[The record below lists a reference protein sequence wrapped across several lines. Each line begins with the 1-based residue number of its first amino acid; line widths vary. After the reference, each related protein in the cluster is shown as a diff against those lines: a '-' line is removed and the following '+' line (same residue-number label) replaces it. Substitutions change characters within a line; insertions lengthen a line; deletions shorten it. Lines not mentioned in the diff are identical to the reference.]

1 VTPCS
6 FIPAVFN
13 GGSYLLLAFDLDGTL
28 VDSAPDLAYCVDAML
43 ERLGRKPAG
52 EAQARA
58 WIGNGVEMLIK
69 RALTF
74 ELWPQETPE
83 GFSEALACFMA
94 FYADNLCERSRLYPG
109 VREGLAALKAQ
120 GYKLACLTNKNSEF
134 TLPLLEKLKIA
145 QWFDY
150 IGCGDQCEH
159 RKPHPELLLKAAEAL
174 GVKPWQCI
182 LTGDSEN
189 DMEAGRAAG
198 YACIAVPYGYR
209 RCAHAEDLGAD
220 AVIESIAD
228 LPRLLAAQQS
238 L

>member
-1 VTPCS
+1 VHRSPS
-6 FIPAVFN
+6 IPAALDS
-13 GGSYLLLAFDLDGTL
+13 GSYVLLAFDLDGTL
-28 VDSAPDLAYCVDAML
+28 VDSAPDLAYCVDALL

-58 WIGNGVEMLIK
+58 WIGNGVEMLVR
-69 RALTF
+69 RALTR
-74 ELWPQETPE
+74 ELWPRQAPE
-83 GFSEALACFMA
+83 GFAEALACFQA
-94 FYADNLCERSRLYPG
+94 LYADNLCRRSRLYPG
-109 VREGLAALKAQ
+109 VREGLATLKSK
-120 GYKLACLTNKNSEF
+120 GYKLGCLTNKHSRF
-134 TLPLLEKLKIA
+134 AQPLLEQMDIA

-150 IGCGDQCEH
+150 VGCGDQCE
-159 RKPHPELLLKAAEAL
+159 RPKPHPELLLKAAEAL

-228 LPRLLAAQQS
+228 LPRLLAAQ
-238 L
+238 